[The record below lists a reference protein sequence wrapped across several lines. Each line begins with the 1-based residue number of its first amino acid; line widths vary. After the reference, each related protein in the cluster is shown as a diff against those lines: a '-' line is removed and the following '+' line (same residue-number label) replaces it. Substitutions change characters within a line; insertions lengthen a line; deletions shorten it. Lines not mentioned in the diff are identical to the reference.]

1 MSRVEPAAVHMLTGI
16 DLIAALPP
24 DRQDELVRLC
34 QWRRYEKDEQII
46 DRASISKSRDVM
58 FIASGAVRVVVYSL
72 MGRDLTLDDRRAG
85 TYFGEL
91 AAIDG
96 QPRSASAMAVEPTTI
111 AALPGEHFLRFLAT
125 EPAFARIVM
134 LRLATMV
141 RTTTDRLIDLST
153 LGAHH
158 RVHVEL
164 LRLAH
169 QAAKVNGVPAIKPIP
184 IHSELAARV
193 STTRET
199 VARVLSDLSRRRI
212 MKRDADALIVMD
224 IDRLEEMVEDIR
236 GE

>member
-1 MSRVEPAAVHMLTGI
+1 MNRVEPAAVHKLTTI
-16 DLIAALPP
+16 DLIAVLPP
-24 DRQDELVRLC
+24 ARQEELVRLC
-34 QWRRYEKDEQII
+34 QWRRYDKDEQII
-46 DRASISKSRDVM
+46 DRASVSANRDVM

-96 QPRSASAMAVEPTTI
+96 QPRSASAMAVEPTLI
-111 AALPGEHFLRFLAT
+111 AALPAEHFVRFLAT
-125 EPAFARIVM
+125 EPSFARIVM

-153 LGAHH
+153 LGANH
-158 RVHVEL
+158 RVHVEI
-164 LRLAH
+164 LRLA
-169 QAAKVNGVPAIKPIP
+169 QKAVNISGVPAIKPIP
-184 IHSELAARV
+184 IHGELAARV

-199 VARVLSDLSRRRI
+199 VARVLGDLARRKILTRE
-212 MKRDADALIVMD
+212 ADALMVTD
-224 IDRLEEMVEDIR
+224 LGRLQDMVDDVR